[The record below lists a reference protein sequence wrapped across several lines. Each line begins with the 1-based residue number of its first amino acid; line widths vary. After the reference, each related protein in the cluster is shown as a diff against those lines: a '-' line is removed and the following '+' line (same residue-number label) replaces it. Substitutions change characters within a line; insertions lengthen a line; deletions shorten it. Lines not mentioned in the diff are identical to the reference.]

1 MPTIRGFHIGR
12 SQKESAKEPVKA
24 LHGRRKSSESEKGT
38 VASSSGGMYT
48 DKLAHPPIMSRYD
61 ELCNDPE
68 VRIGIDLL
76 TDMIVG
82 VSPYVEMAEKDE
94 KGEDIDPEHPNKAV
108 CEEWARGKKQK
119 FREIV
124 RTKIEKGFCPVELLP
139 DLSLKVLP
147 PESFFIWRD
156 NKGQLLKYTQ
166 EIAGA
171 QVAEWTSQSDMNSII
186 MFYHNA
192 DTSHPYGR
200 SIVDA
205 IAGLIDARKQ
215 INIDMP
221 KIIHRYSRP
230 QGIWECS
237 RGVQELY
244 DSVMEADVD
253 EDIFIPNVQPDE
265 LRHSFAEP
273 SSSVRFIPYIEMINT
288 QIGQAIHAPLFLLLK
303 NATEASATKMMES
316 VDNFVKGE
324 QEDYSFE
331 VQQRFFTRLC
341 KPPLPRIRWGAP
353 KAVYDSVTLDSI
365 GALQANGTITW
376 EQAQDLI
383 RQKGLNLI
391 EAEKPKPELPQ
402 IISSDQEKP
411 LLNAPQMKQLEASL
425 NVIRDSFIQRQITVS
440 EAIRE
445 GDRAIKAFVDK
456 SKFESLRKLSEAL
469 GKPVTCLSPE
479 SERCF
484 LLIRNEIF
492 DQFREALL
500 PTKVPLLKGELHHDG
515 NSGDKSFTVIA
526 HT

>member
-1 MPTIRGFHIGR
+1 V
-12 SQKESAKEPVKA
+12 QQNPVKA
-24 LHGRRKSSESEKGT
+24 LHGRRKTSESDKGT
-38 VASSSGGMYT
+38 VVSSSGGIYT
-48 DKLAHPPIMSRYD
+48 DKLPHPPLMSRYD
-61 ELCNDPE
+61 DLCSDPE

-82 VSPYVEMAEKDE
+82 VSPYVEMGERDE
-94 KGEDIDPEHPNKAV
+94 KGEVIDSEHPNKAV

-156 NKGQLLKYTQ
+156 AKGTVLRYTQ
-166 EIAGA
+166 EVAGSE
-171 QVAEWTSQSDMNSII
+171 VARWESKQDMNSII
-186 MFYHNA
+186 LFFHNA
-192 DTSHPYGR
+192 DTSHAYGR
-200 SIVDA
+200 SIVEA

-237 RGVQELY
+237 RGVDELY
-244 DSVMEADVD
+244 TSVMEADVD

-273 SSSVRFIPYIEMINT
+273 SSSVRFIPYIEMIST

-341 KPPLPRIRWGAP
+341 RPPLPRIRWGAP
-353 KAVYDSVTLDSI
+353 KAIYDSVTLDSI
-365 GALQANGTITW
+365 GALQANGTLTW

-391 EAEKPKPELPQ
+391 EAEKPEPQPLP
-402 IISSDQEKP
+402 IITPDQEKP
-411 LLNAPQMKQLEASL
+411 LLNAPQMKQLESSL
-425 NVIRDSFIQRQITVS
+425 NVIRDSFIQRQITVT

-445 GDRAIKAFVDK
+445 GERAIKAFVDK
-456 SKFESLRKLSEAL
+456 SKHESLRKLSEAL
-469 GKPVTCLSPE
+469 GKPVTVLSPE

-484 LLIRNEIF
+484 TLIRNEIF

-500 PTKVPLLKGELHHDG
+500 PTKVPLLKGELTQG
-515 NSGDKSFTVIA
+515 GIQAGDKSFTVIA